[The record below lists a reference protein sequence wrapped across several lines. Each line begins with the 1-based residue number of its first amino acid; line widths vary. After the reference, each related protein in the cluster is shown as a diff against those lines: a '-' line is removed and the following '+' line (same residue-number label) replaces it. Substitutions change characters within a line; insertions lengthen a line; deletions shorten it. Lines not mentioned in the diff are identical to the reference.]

1 MTTLAIMP
9 AEKVIPDINAGDSP
23 SDIMEGTNEE
33 DQEQQ
38 RILGEEVK
46 TVVEEEA
53 VVVVD
58 EEAVVV
64 VEEKKEKNQDEDP
77 VVVVEQEEA
86 VVETVVEDEQA
97 FTGPNGAPLQL
108 MQEDVGPEGQGFEI
122 PPGLLE
128 RKRSKQGSAH
138 NMVRSSTF
146 NRPGPDRPSIQS
158 ISSMPD
164 RSGSTKSKKP
174 PTFGKVF
181 RSSPVV
187 SLPKDTSRDGGIS
200 KEKRKEAKELAKFAI
215 KALDMK
221 DTDIAVKRLREAL
234 VALGQ

>member
-1 MTTLAIMP
+1 M
-9 AEKVIPDINAGDSP
+9 VF
-23 SDIMEGTNEE
+23 
-33 DQEQQ
+33 
-38 RILGEEVK
+38 
-46 TVVEEEA
+46 
-53 VVVVD
+53 
-58 EEAVVV
+58 
-64 VEEKKEKNQDEDP
+64 EEKEEKNQDEDP

-86 VVETVVEDEQA
+86 VVETVGEDEQV
-97 FTGPNGAPLQL
+97 FTGPNGVPLPS

-164 RSGSTKSKKP
+164 RTGSTKSKKP

-187 SLPKDTSRDGGIS
+187 SLPKDTSKDGGIS

>member
-1 MTTLAIMP
+1 MTTLATMP
-9 AEKVIPDINAGDSP
+9 TEQVVSDINADEIP
-23 SDIMEGTNEE
+23 SDIVEGTKEE
-33 DQEQQ
+33 DQKLQQ
-38 RILGEEVK
+38 ILGEEVK

-64 VEEKKEKNQDEDP
+64 VEEKKEINQDEDH
-77 VVVVEQEEA
+77 VVVEEQEEA
-86 VVETVVEDEQA
+86 VVETVVEDEQV
-97 FTGPNGAPLQL
+97 FTGPNGAPLPS
-108 MQEDVGPEGQGFEI
+108 MQEGVGPEGQGFEI
-122 PPGLLE
+122 PPSLLE

-158 ISSMPD
+158 MSSMPD
-164 RSGSTKSKKP
+164 RTGSTKSKKP

-234 VALGQ
+234 AALGQ

>member
-1 MTTLAIMP
+1 MTTLATMP
-9 AEKVIPDINAGDSP
+9 AEKIIPDINAGDSP
-23 SDIMEGTNEE
+23 NDIEEETMEE

-46 TVVEEEA
+46 TVVGDEA

-58 EEAVVV
+58 EVVVV
-64 VEEKKEKNQDEDP
+64 VEEKEEKNQDENP
-77 VVVVEQEEA
+77 VVIVEQEDA
-86 VVETVVEDEQA
+86 GVETVVEDEQV
-97 FTGPNGAPLQL
+97 FTGPNGAPLPS
-108 MQEDVGPEGQGFEI
+108 MREDVGPEGHGFEI

-164 RSGSTKSKKP
+164 RTGSTKSKKP

-187 SLPKDTSRDGGIS
+187 SLPKDTSKDGGIS